1 MFSIGIKNYH
11 LCKLVRVIVSVE
23 EISHLLKVSIRLV
36 GVKDLVAVHHRD
48 EVFCLAEVYDVV
60 GIAREHV
67 DALDVVARDFKFDD
81 FICS

>member
-36 GVKDLVAVHHRD
+36 GVKYLIAVHHRD
-48 EVFCLAEVYDVV
+48 EVFGLTEVDDVMCV
-60 GIAREHV
+60 AWEHV